1 MTFKKYHVGIRP
13 SFGDTLFRNIVI
25 TCATVFVVFPYY
37 WMVLTSL
44 KPARELM
51 LSPTIFFPS
60 YLEFSNYLKVWTTL
74 PLVRY
79 IGNSVFVAVCTTA
92 ICVMLST
99 MAGYSLSCFKTK
111 IRNLSISLFL
121 FTQLVPFMLPFI
133 SFYFMMF
140 KLRLTNTY
148 TGLIMAY
155 SIWGI
160 PFCTLMIRGYFTQ
173 AIHVSI
179 LESARIDGCS
189 KWGTFTRIA
198 LPLVTP
204 GLVATAIFS
213 FILAWNDFIWASV
226 MLTDQAKKPVSIG
239 VYDYIGQ
246 WGSNV
251 NIALTM
257 ATAVLITIPT
267 MILFSFLQKNLVSGL
282 SAGAVKG

>member
-1 MTFKKYHVGIRP
+1 
-13 SFGDTLFRNIVI
+13 
-25 TCATVFVVFPYY
+25 
-37 WMVLTSL
+37 
-44 KPARELM
+44 
-51 LSPTIFFPS
+51 
-60 YLEFSNYLKVWTTL
+60 
-74 PLVRY
+74 
-79 IGNSVFVAVCTTA
+79 
-92 ICVMLST
+92 
-99 MAGYSLSCFKTK
+99 
-111 IRNLSISLFL
+111 
-121 FTQLVPFMLPFI
+121 
-133 SFYFMMF
+133 
-140 KLRLTNTY
+140 
-148 TGLIMAY
+148 MAY

>member
-1 MTFKKYHVGIRP
+1 
-13 SFGDTLFRNIVI
+13 
-25 TCATVFVVFPYY
+25 
-37 WMVLTSL
+37 
-44 KPARELM
+44 
-51 LSPTIFFPS
+51 
-60 YLEFSNYLKVWTTL
+60 
-74 PLVRY
+74 
-79 IGNSVFVAVCTTA
+79 
-92 ICVMLST
+92 
-99 MAGYSLSCFKTK
+99 
-111 IRNLSISLFL
+111 
-121 FTQLVPFMLPFI
+121 
-133 SFYFMMF
+133 
-140 KLRLTNTY
+140 
-148 TGLIMAY
+148 
-155 SIWGI
+155 
-160 PFCTLMIRGYFTQ
+160 MIRGYFTQ

-198 LPLVTP
+198 IPLVTP

-226 MLTDQAKKPVSIG
+226 MLTDQSKKPVSIG